1 MWVSYLYVWHVLWQL
16 AGFRLEVVKTTSAG
30 HARNLASSVDISTC
44 PDGKIIAL
52 YSEHVL
58 IIFCYHLMFP
68 HIYHFSGVSF
78 RNYLCWWWWDN
89 QWGQHTILMIQWL
102 ILCIGLLMKILTS
115 LCVLLVLPPKR
126 SFICCLWLDHKLSRT
141 DWNMLVTFLVNSS
154 GSRLLSLSH

>member
-1 MWVSYLYVWHVLWQL
+1 MRLSYLYVWHVLWQL

-89 QWGQHTILMIQWL
+89 QWGQHIILMIQWL
-102 ILCIGLLMKILTS
+102 ILCTGFLMKNTNFF
-115 LCVLLVLPPKR
+115 VFYRQK
-126 SFICCLWLDHKLSRT
+126 
-141 DWNMLVTFLVNSS
+141 
-154 GSRLLSLSH
+154 SLSYVFCVWIISYLGLIEKCWLPFLSTPVTQGFFHYHIVW